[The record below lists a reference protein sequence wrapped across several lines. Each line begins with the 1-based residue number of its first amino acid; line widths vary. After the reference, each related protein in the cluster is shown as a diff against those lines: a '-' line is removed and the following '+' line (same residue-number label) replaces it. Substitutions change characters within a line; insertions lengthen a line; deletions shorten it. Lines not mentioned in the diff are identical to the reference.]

1 MLIPKIRSIAIALLG
16 GSFFILDRILKQFAF
31 THQDIS
37 ILFWNSGIGWEYFA
51 NPGIAFGL
59 PLPRAVSLFFTPVIL
74 IALLWYYK
82 KQSAPKTLFKIG
94 CSLIFFGAVSNLID
108 RTLYHITI
116 DYFRIFTS
124 IINLSDIM
132 IVVGALL
139 LFLAEKKA
147 KN

>member
-1 MLIPKIRSIAIALLG
+1 MLIPKIRSIAIVLLG
-16 GSFFILDRILKQFAF
+16 GSFFLFDRILKQFAF
-31 THQDIS
+31 THQEFS
-37 ILFWNSGIGWEYFA
+37 LLFWNRWIGWEYFA

-59 PLPRAVSLFFTPVIL
+59 PVPRVVSLFFTPVIL

-82 KQSAPKTLFKIG
+82 KQSEQNTLFKIG

-108 RTLYHITI
+108 RTIYHITI

-132 IVVGALL
+132 IVGGALL
-139 LFLAEKKA
+139 LFFAERRS